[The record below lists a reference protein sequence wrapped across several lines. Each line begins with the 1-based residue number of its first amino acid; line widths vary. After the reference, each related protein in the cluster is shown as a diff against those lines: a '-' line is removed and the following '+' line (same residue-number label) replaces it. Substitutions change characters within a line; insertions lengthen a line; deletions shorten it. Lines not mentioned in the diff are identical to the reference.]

1 MPNCFPFFVKPSGP
15 RSSLFSP
22 VPPGEVVLLPETA
35 CPASPPPFW
44 AVPAA
49 SFLMLLCP
57 PLSIPL
63 PIHLGLTSSLCTNLT
78 SENSSIH
85 RLAAFGRMHTPYISF
100 ALPSP
105 VLLVAELVFS
115 VLCVVLLLWT
125 DILLLYYHYFSIYKY
140 EIWIIYESLPSH
152 TQFIQVSSPFKTLL
166 KARFPTTFLDCL
178 CLGDYPL
185 S

>member
-15 RSSLFSP
+15 GSSLFSP
-22 VPPGEVVLLPETA
+22 VPPGEVILLPES
-35 CPASPPPFW
+35 ASPPPFW

-63 PIHLGLTSSLCTNLT
+63 PIHPGLASSLRTNLT

-85 RLAAFGRMHTPYISF
+85 RLAAFGRMHTLCISF

-105 VLLVAELVFS
+105 VLLVAELGFI

-125 DILLLYYHYFSIYKY
+125 DILLLYDHYFSI
-140 EIWIIYESLPSH
+140 
-152 TQFIQVSSPFKTLL
+152 
-166 KARFPTTFLDCL
+166 
-178 CLGDYPL
+178 
-185 S
+185 